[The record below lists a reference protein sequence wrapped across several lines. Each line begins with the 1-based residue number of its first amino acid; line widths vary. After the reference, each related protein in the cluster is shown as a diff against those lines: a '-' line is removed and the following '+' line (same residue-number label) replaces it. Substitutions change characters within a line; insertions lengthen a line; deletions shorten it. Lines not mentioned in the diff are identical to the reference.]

1 MEQSGAVAKTK
12 ANYLRVRRRIEY
24 HCICMVYIL
33 SVLSERGSDYVS
45 ISDLKKII
53 PCPESCVEQALDKLL
68 ALGIVK
74 KVNNGFTLSNYGVE
88 LIERLRKIL
97 GL

>member
-1 MEQSGAVAKTK
+1 MEQNCAVAK

-24 HCICMVYIL
+24 HCICMGLYIL
-33 SVLSERGSDYVS
+33 SILSERGSDYVS

-53 PCPESCVEQALDKLL
+53 PCPESCVEQALEKLL